1 MTYSELLQITQSRET
16 LLREETRHPDPDEIE
31 VQSRWFAGYF
41 PSEHLGNHGQKVK
54 IISLGE
60 WNRGAGPDFLRAAVE
75 IDGEAHQGPIELDLD
90 SRSWD
95 LHGHSESTHFNDVIL
110 HIVLH
115 DQGPTYFTRS
125 SAHREIPRICLS
137 PESVQEA
144 LGHPRIS
151 QALARPGACLTPL
164 ARMPDE
170 SIDSLLKEA
179 ALHRAEEKA
188 LHFEHHSEWQTPSQA
203 LWESFADCLGYS
215 ENRLSMRLLAQR
227 LPIQSLKKHP
237 AEEIEAILFG
247 SAGFLSPALHED
259 APDDSKDYLQS
270 LWHHWWKHRDQYE
283 FDRDRQLAWSTRATR
298 PGNHPQRRLA
308 ALATIASD
316 WSNIELL
323 AKMKPPFSELA
334 SALESLPHIFWTHHH
349 TLRSARKEKPLR
361 IFGSSRVHEFFINT
375 LFPLELP
382 RSWDH
387 FSKLRAGEPNQK
399 VKRCCER
406 LFGSLAKAKP
416 HLDRAWKHQALLQ
429 VYRDFCLEDSS
440 DCASCPFPMQLSQ
453 WNQ

>member
-54 IISLGE
+54 IISPGE

-90 SRSWD
+90 SRSCD

-115 DQGPTYFTRS
+115 DQGPAYFTRS

-188 LHFEHHSEWQTPSQA
+188 LRFEQHSEWQTPSQA

-237 AEEIEAILFG
+237 AQEIE
-247 SAGFLSPALHED
+247 
-259 APDDSKDYLQS
+259 QS
-270 LWHHWWKHRDQYE
+270 
-283 FDRDRQLAWSTRATR
+283 S
-298 PGNHPQRRLA
+298 
-308 ALATIASD
+308 
-316 WSNIELL
+316 
-323 AKMKPPFSELA
+323 
-334 SALESLPHIFWTHHH
+334 SALPD
-349 TLRSARKEKPLR
+349 
-361 IFGSSRVHEFFINT
+361 SS
-375 LFPLELP
+375 PP
-382 RSWDH
+382 RSMRM
-387 FSKLRAGEPNQK
+387 LRTTQK
-399 VKRCCER
+399 ITSSP
-406 LFGSLAKAKP
+406 FGIIGGNIVTNMNLI
-416 HLDRAWKHQALLQ
+416 
-429 VYRDFCLEDSS
+429 ETDSS
-440 DCASCPFPMQLSQ
+440 LGPLVRPARETIRSDAWQPSPPSHRTGQTSSSLQ
-453 WNQ
+453 K